1 MAEINPVI
9 TDVWSGEAQ
18 QTTRAQVTMSLEA
31 VCATEN
37 APAETR
43 FTPYG
48 FTFGSTPDPSKREQ
62 RGKCKENAQYDYRTG
77 H

>member
-1 MAEINPVI
+1 MTEINSVATPVV
-9 TDVWSGEAQ
+9 TDVLSGQAQ
-18 QTTRAQVTMSLEA
+18 QTMHAEVTMSLEA

-48 FTFGSTPDPSKREQ
+48 FTCGLTPDPS
-62 RGKCKENAQYDYRTG
+62 
-77 H
+77 